1 MLEFVKDNKQVRLWY
16 QFNSRL
22 VDDECW
28 EKYDFDE
35 FHYDIDIDEVKEE
48 ISYRIAKITND
59 GSGSLIILDALNELD
74 QEELVDWVKIIR
86 GWEDVLLEQYEYD
99 AMEYFIEKHQEF
111 DEEDEIREL
120 IRDE

>member
-22 VDDECW
+22 VDDEGW

-35 FHYDIDIDEVKEE
+35 FHYDIDIDDVKEE

-74 QEELVDWVKIIR
+74 QEQLVDWFAIIE

-111 DEEDEIREL
+111 DEEDKIREL